1 MRRLATYLCALVLL
15 YLPARSLDRTEFAS
29 LVATLSEPEGYF
41 DTDNLIS
48 NESTFLTIAG
58 RLRALP
64 RGGVYLGVG
73 PDQNYSYIAHL
84 RPQLAFMVD
93 VRRGNLL
100 EHLLFRS
107 LFAQSRNRLEYL
119 GLLLGRAVPT
129 DLGAWD
135 QRPIAEIVRYLDAA
149 PRRSQPVA
157 LSDPGLPLSAEDR
170 KTIAGF
176 HQRFI
181 ADGLDLRFN
190 SHGREPR
197 PYYPRLRDLVL
208 ATDAAGKPASYL
220 ASEED
225 FRYVQRMHRE
235 NRIIPVVANLAGE
248 KGLRAIASYVRGEKL
263 TIAAIY
269 TSNVEQYLYRG
280 GELARFAANLDAFP
294 RTPESLIIRSGMGPY
309 ARGNAYSDQLVQP
322 LDTFLTGFA
331 AGRFRSYADIIRAS
345 NP

>member
-1 MRRLATYLCALVLL
+1 MRRLATYLCALVLFC
-15 YLPARSLDRTEFAS
+15 LPARSLDRAEFAT
-29 LVATLSEPEGYF
+29 LVASLSEPEGYF

-48 NESTFLTIAG
+48 NESTFLTVAG

-84 RPQLAFMVD
+84 RPHLAFMVD
-93 VRRGNLL
+93 IRRGNLL

-119 GLLLGRAVPT
+119 GLLLGRALPA
-129 DLGAWD
+129 DLAAWD
-135 QRPIAEIVRYLDAA
+135 QRPIADLVRYIDAA
-149 PRRSQPVA
+149 PRRPNPA
-157 LSDPGLPLSAEDR
+157 PLADPGLPLSADDR
-170 KTIAGF
+170 KTITSF
-176 HQRFI
+176 HQRFL

-208 ATDAAGKPASYL
+208 ATDASGQPASYL
-220 ASEED
+220 ASEDD

-235 NRIIPVVANLAGE
+235 NRIVPVVANLAGE
-248 KGLRAIASYVRGEKL
+248 KALRAIAAYVRRENL
-263 TIAAIY
+263 PVAAIY

-280 GELARFAANLDAFP
+280 GELARFAANLEAFP
-294 RTPESLIIRSGMGPY
+294 RTPSSLIIRSGMGPY

-322 LDTFLTGFA
+322 LDGFLADFA
-331 AGRFRSYADIIRAS
+331 SGRLRSYADIIRAS
-345 NP
+345 KP

>member
-1 MRRLATYLCALVLL
+1 MRRLATLLSVLALLC
-15 YLPARSLDRTEFAS
+15 LPARSLDRAEFAS
-29 LVATLSEPEGYF
+29 LVASLSEPEGYF

-48 NESTFLTIAG
+48 NESTFLTVAG
-58 RLRALP
+58 RLRTLP

-93 VRRGNLL
+93 IRRGNLL

-119 GLLLGRAVPT
+119 CLLLGRALPA
-129 DLGAWD
+129 DLTAWE
-135 QRPIAEIVRYLDAA
+135 QRPITDLVRYIDAA
-149 PRRSQPVA
+149 PRRPNPVPLA
-157 LSDPGLPLSAEDR
+157 DPGLPLSAEDR
-170 KTIAGF
+170 QTIATF
-176 HQRFI
+176 HLRFL

-208 ATDAAGKPASYL
+208 ATDAAGQSASYL
-220 ASEED
+220 AREDD

-235 NRIIPVVANLAGE
+235 NRIVPIVANLAGE
-248 KGLRAIASYVRGEKL
+248 KSLRAIAGYVRREKL
-263 TIAAIY
+263 TVAAIY

-280 GELARFAANLDAFP
+280 GELARFARNLDAFP
-294 RTPESLIIRSGMGPY
+294 RTPDSLIIRSGMGPY

-322 LDTFLTGFA
+322 LDGFLADFA
-331 AGRFRSYADIIRAS
+331 AGRLRSYADIIRAS
-345 NP
+345 RP

>member
-1 MRRLATYLCALVLL
+1 MRRLATYLCALVFFC
-15 YLPARSLDRTEFAS
+15 LPARSLDRAEFAT
-29 LVATLSEPEGYF
+29 LVASLSEPEGYF

-48 NESTFLTIAG
+48 NESTFLTVAG

-93 VRRGNLL
+93 IRRGNLL

-107 LFAQSRNRLEYL
+107 LFTQSRNRLEYL
-119 GLLLGRAVPT
+119 CLLLGRAVPA
-129 DLGAWD
+129 DLAAWD
-135 QRPIAEIVRYLDAA
+135 QRPIAELVRYLDAA
-149 PRRSQPVA
+149 PRRPNPA
-157 LSDPGLPLSAEDR
+157 PLADPGLPLSADDR
-170 KTIAGF
+170 KTIASF
-176 HQRFI
+176 HQRFL

-208 ATDAAGKPASYL
+208 ATDASGQPASYL
-220 ASEED
+220 AREDD

-235 NRIIPVVANLAGE
+235 NRIVPVVANLAGE
-248 KGLRAIASYVRGEKL
+248 KALRAIAAYVRRENL
-263 TIAAIY
+263 PVAAIY

-280 GELARFAANLDAFP
+280 GELARFAANLEAFP
-294 RTPESLIIRSGMGPY
+294 RTPSSLIIRSGMGPY

-322 LDTFLTGFA
+322 LDGFLADFA
-331 AGRFRSYADIIRAS
+331 SGRLRSYADIIRAS
-345 NP
+345 KP

>member
-15 YLPARSLDRTEFAS
+15 CLPVRSLDRAEFAT
-29 LVATLSEPEGYF
+29 LVASLSEPEGYF
-41 DTDNLIS
+41 NTDNLIS
-48 NESTFLTIAG
+48 NESTFLTVAN

-93 VRRGNLL
+93 IRRGNLL

-119 GLLLGRAVPT
+119 CLLLGRAVPA
-129 DLGAWD
+129 DLTSWD
-135 QRPIAEIVRYLDAA
+135 QRPVADLVRYIDAA
-149 PRRSQPVA
+149 PRRSNPA
-157 LSDPGLPLSAEDR
+157 PLADSGLPLSADDR
-170 KTIAGF
+170 KTIATF

-190 SHGREPR
+190 THGREPR

-208 ATDAAGKPASYL
+208 ATDSTGQPASYL
-220 ASEED
+220 ANEED
-225 FRYVQRMHRE
+225 FRYVQQMHRE
-235 NRIIPVVANLAGE
+235 NRILPVVANLAGD
-248 KGLRAIASYVRGEKL
+248 KALRAIANYIRNQKL
-263 TIAAIY
+263 TVAAIY
-269 TSNVEQYLYRG
+269 TSNVEQYLYQG
-280 GELARFAANLDAFP
+280 EELAQFARNLDAFP
-294 RTPESLIIRSGMGPY
+294 RTPASLIIRSGMGPY
-309 ARGNAYSDQLVQP
+309 ARGRAYSDQLVQP
-322 LDTFLTGFA
+322 IDAFVAGIT
-331 AGRFRSYADIIRAS
+331 AGRFRTYADIIRAS

>member
-1 MRRLATYLCALVLL
+1 MRRLATYLCALVLFC
-15 YLPARSLDRTEFAS
+15 LPARSLDRAEFAT
-29 LVATLSEPEGYF
+29 LVASLSEPEGYF

-48 NESTFLTIAG
+48 NESTFLTVAG

-93 VRRGNLL
+93 IRRGNLL

-119 GLLLGRAVPT
+119 GLLLGRALPA
-129 DLGAWD
+129 DLAAWD
-135 QRPIAEIVRYLDAA
+135 QRPIADLVRYIDAA
-149 PRRSQPVA
+149 PRRPNPA
-157 LSDPGLPLSAEDR
+157 PLADPGLPLSADDR
-170 KTIAGF
+170 KTITSF
-176 HQRFI
+176 HQRFL

-208 ATDAAGKPASYL
+208 ATDASGQPASYL
-220 ASEED
+220 ASEDD

-235 NRIIPVVANLAGE
+235 NRIVPVVANLAGE
-248 KGLRAIASYVRGEKL
+248 KALRAIAAYVRRENL
-263 TIAAIY
+263 PVAAIY

-280 GELARFAANLDAFP
+280 GELARFAANLEAFP
-294 RTPESLIIRSGMGPY
+294 RTPSSLIIRSGMGPY

-322 LDTFLTGFA
+322 LDGFLADFA
-331 AGRFRSYADIIRAS
+331 SGRLRSYADIIRAS
-345 NP
+345 KP